1 MVKFNLTKG
10 GIYYMNFKLL
20 ENKFPAL
27 QTYTGQLKDA
37 YVFKFEDQLY
47 EIPKTAITKTEYEI
61 LSIFSGQPDIQ
72 SDLQQSWLQFLD
84 SKISTPPIAIGSYQ
98 LLLIRFPHE
107 EVNYYMIEAV
117 FTALLKEQIILINP
131 KKKLYCIILPTESIV
146 SLKPYIQL
154 ISNDLQ
160 VSCKI
165 LVSDL
170 QTDILNAPALYTWFQ
185 TIEKNIWFLNNQQIM
200 EQNDLLIPLLIM
212 RMTEFEKEYFVHHL
226 LQQAV
231 YEKELLKTVQYC
243 IECQNN
249 FSAAAKKLFIHRNTL
264 QKRLDKFYKLTHKD
278 LKNFKEML
286 EVYFA
291 ILLFNQNSNLHTL
304 KR

>member
-1 MVKFNLTKG
+1 
-10 GIYYMNFKLL
+10 MNYKLL

-47 EIPKTAITKTEYEI
+47 EIPKTAITKKEYEI
-61 LSIFSGQPDIQ
+61 LSIFSEKTDIQ
-72 SDLQQSWLQFLD
+72 SDLQQSWIQFLD
-84 SKISTPPIAIGSYQ
+84 SKITNPPIVIGSYQ
-98 LLLIRFPHE
+98 LLLIRVPHE
-107 EVNYYMIEAV
+107 DVSCYTIEAV

-131 KKKLYCIILPTESIV
+131 EEKLYCILYPTESIV

-170 QTDILNAPALYTWFQ
+170 QTDILNAPALYAWLQ
-185 TIEKNIWFLNNQQIM
+185 TIEKNIWFLTNQQIM

-212 RMTEFEKEYFVHHL
+212 RMTDYEKKYFVHHVL
-226 LQQAV
+226 HQAV

-264 QKRLDKFYKLTHKD
+264 QKRLDKFYKLTNKD
-278 LKNFKEML
+278 LKDFKEML

-291 ILLFNQNSNLHTL
+291 ILLFDQNSNLHT
-304 KR
+304 

>member
-1 MVKFNLTKG
+1 MIKLTKG
-10 GIYYMNFKLL
+10 GIYYMNYKLL

-37 YVFKFEDQLY
+37 YIFKFEDQLY
-47 EIPKTAITKTEYEI
+47 EIPKTAITKKEYEI
-61 LSIFSGQPDIQ
+61 LSIFSEKIDIQ
-72 SDLQQSWLQFLD
+72 SDLVQNWIQFLEG
-84 SKISTPPIAIGSYQ
+84 KTTNPPIAIASYQ

-107 EVNYYMIEAV
+107 GVNYYTIESV
-117 FTALLKEQIILINP
+117 FNALLKEQIILINP
-131 KKKLYCIILPTESIV
+131 EKKLYCILLSTDSKI
-146 SLKPYIQL
+146 SLKPFIQL

-170 QTDILNAPALYTWFQ
+170 QTNILNAPALYTWLQ
-185 TIEKNIWFLNNQQIM
+185 TIEKNIWFLTNQQIL
-200 EQNDLLIPLLIM
+200 EQEDLLIPLLIM
-212 RMTEFEKEYFVHHL
+212 RMTEYEKDYFVHHI

-264 QKRLDKFYKLTHKD
+264 QKRLDKFYNLTNKD
-278 LKNFKEML
+278 LKNFKEVL

-291 ILLFNQNSNLHTL
+291 ILSLNQTSNLHTPS
-304 KR
+304 R